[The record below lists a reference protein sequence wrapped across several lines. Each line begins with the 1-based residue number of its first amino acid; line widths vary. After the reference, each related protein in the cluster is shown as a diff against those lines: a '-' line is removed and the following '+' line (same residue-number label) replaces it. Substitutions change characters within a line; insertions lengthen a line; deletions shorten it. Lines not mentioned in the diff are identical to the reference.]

1 MREMWILSAFVP
13 GLVAGVVTLVVL
25 AIRAALEGRGG
36 VSFADLWTAV
46 AVGVAI
52 GILPLI
58 TGKITERRMRRM
70 ADTFATRTWTT
81 SGRGGVWH
89 GGLDPPGRMD
99 RFDRFDDDAR
109 RVLTLAQDEAQRFNH
124 THIGTEHLLLAL
136 IRQPES
142 ATARVLV
149 DLGLDLAK
157 VRTAVGFI
165 VGRGDR
171 AAHGE
176 VGLTAGGKR
185 AIELA
190 IDEARLRDDRY
201 IGTQHLLV
209 GIVREGQDMGAGVLE
224 SMGVGLDQVRAAV
237 DRGLRA

>member
-1 MREMWILSAFVP
+1 MWILSAFVP

-58 TGKITERRMRRM
+58 IGKIMERRMRRLT
-70 ADTFATRTWTT
+70 DSSATGTWTK

-89 GGLDPPGRMD
+89 GGPDSPGRTV
-99 RFDRFDDDAR
+99 RFDEFDEDAR
-109 RVLTLAQDEAQRFNH
+109 RALTLAQDEAQRFNH
-124 THIGTEHLLLAL
+124 THLGTEHLLLGL

-142 ATARVLV
+142 AAARVLD
-149 DLGLDLAK
+149 DLGVDLAK

-171 AAHGE
+171 AVYGE

-190 IDEARLRDDRY
+190 IDEARLRDDRS

-209 GIVREGQDMGAGVLE
+209 GIVREGQDIGAGVLA
-224 SMGVGLDQVRAAV
+224 SMGVGLDQARAAI
-237 DRGLRA
+237 DRGLGA